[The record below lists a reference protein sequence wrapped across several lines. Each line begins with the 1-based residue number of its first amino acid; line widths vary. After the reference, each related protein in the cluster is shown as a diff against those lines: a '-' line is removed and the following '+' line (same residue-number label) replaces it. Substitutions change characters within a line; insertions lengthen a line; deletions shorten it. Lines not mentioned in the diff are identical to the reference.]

1 MEFIIGHEGH
11 GKAICGEWCGKVGF
25 DGVLIGV
32 HGDLVRVIFFL
43 TLSFLIFDFVSLS
56 LSLSLSLLSPTLF
69 LSVLAVEHIH

>member
-1 MEFIIGHEGH
+1 MGFDGVLILGGDR
-11 GKAICGEWCGKVGF
+11 VGF
-25 DGVLIGV
+25 DRVLIGV

-56 LSLSLSLLSPTLF
+56 FFLSLSLSLSLLSPTLF